1 MILDIIK
8 QRKSVRKFSDKELS
22 EQKINYI
29 LEAGRLSLSGGNE
42 QPWKFGVVK
51 DKSLIKKT
59 AKIAYNQKWIESA
72 ELLIVLC
79 TRIVNDREGG
89 RDIQISRFPEL
100 KEKIK
105 NLDKEMYSKLNLEEH
120 QTKIPGTHMVLA
132 ATEQGIGST
141 WISYFKVEELADL
154 LGLQENYLPSEI
166 IAFGYPKKER
176 KRTVKKSIE
185 EVVFFDD
192 DFYNQNN

>member
-1 MILDIIK
+1 MLLDILK
-8 QRKSVRKFSDKELS
+8 QRKSVRKFSDE
-22 EQKINYI
+22 EITDEEINYI
-29 LEAGRLSLSGGNE
+29 LEAGRLSPSGGNE
-42 QPWKFGVVK
+42 QLWKFGVIQDK
-51 DKSLIKKT
+51 DLIKDI
-59 AKIAYNQKWIESA
+59 ANIAYHQKWIESA
-72 ELLIVLC
+72 QLLVVLC
-79 TRIVNDREGG
+79 TRIVSDRESG
-89 RDIQISRFPEL
+89 RDIQMSRFPEI

-141 WISYFKVEELADL
+141 WISYFKVAELADL
-154 LGLQENYLPSEI
+154 LDLPDNYLPSEI

-176 KRTVKKSIE
+176 KRTAKKSLE
-185 EVVFFDD
+185 EVIFFDD